1 MGYAIDSLKQN
12 ADFSF
17 LAVYAGAIF
26 LIAVIQGIFRFY
38 MRRTIIGV
46 SRWIEFDLRND
57 FFAHLERFSANFF
70 LNNKTGDLMSRA
82 TNDLNAV
89 RMVLGPGIMYSITT
103 VTMFIFALALMLSI
117 NVRLT
122 IYAMLPFPLLAFF
135 ISRFGI
141 MIYKRFEK
149 IQEQFSNMSA
159 YLQENL
165 AGIRV
170 VKAYVR
176 EDNEIEEFRKQN
188 KRYFEKSKSLI
199 RVRSFFLPVI
209 ELMGGLGI
217 LVVLWYGG
225 YQVILGEI
233 SIGDF
238 VALNAYLLLLLWPV
252 IALGWVVSLF
262 QRGSASMGRMNKI
275 FDLEPDIKDDENV
288 LKIENIE
295 GEIEF
300 RDLTFSY
307 NNTNEPVLKNVKLK
321 ITKGMTLAV
330 VGPTGS
336 GKTTLVNLIPRIFD
350 APEDTIF
357 IDGISIKKIPLKT
370 LRENIGYVPQDTFL
384 FSDTI
389 KENVVFGVTDYSN
402 DDIIKSAEISQVLK
416 DIEDFPE
423 KFETMLGERGINLSG
438 GQKQRLSIARAIIKE
453 PRILII
459 DDALSSVDTY
469 TEEEILKRLKKFM
482 AERTS
487 IIVSHRI
494 STVKDADWIIVL
506 DNGMIVEQGTH
517 KTLVDKD
524 GMYANLYKKQL
535 LVEELE
541 QD

>member
-1 MGYAIDSLKQN
+1 
-12 ADFSF
+12 
-17 LAVYAGAIF
+17 
-26 LIAVIQGIFRFY
+26 
-38 MRRTIIGV
+38 
-46 SRWIEFDLRND
+46 
-57 FFAHLERFSANFF
+57 
-70 LNNKTGDLMSRA
+70 
-82 TNDLNAV
+82 
-89 RMVLGPGIMYSITT
+89 
-103 VTMFIFALALMLSI
+103 
-117 NVRLT
+117 
-122 IYAMLPFPLLAFF
+122 
-135 ISRFGI
+135 
-141 MIYKRFEK
+141 
-149 IQEQFSNMSA
+149 
-159 YLQENL
+159 
-165 AGIRV
+165 
-170 VKAYVR
+170 
-176 EDNEIEEFRKQN
+176 
-188 KRYFEKSKSLI
+188 
-199 RVRSFFLPVI
+199 
-209 ELMGGLGI
+209 
-217 LVVLWYGG
+217 
-225 YQVILGEI
+225 
-233 SIGDF
+233 
-238 VALNAYLLLLLWPV
+238 
-252 IALGWVVSLF
+252 
-262 QRGSASMGRMNKI
+262 MGRMNKI

-300 RDLTFSY
+300 RNLTFSY
-307 NNTNEPVLKNVKLK
+307 DNTNEPVLKNIKLK

-350 APEDTIF
+350 APEDTVF
-357 IDGISIKKIPLKT
+357 IDEIPIKKVPLKT
-370 LRENIGYVPQDTFL
+370 LRDNIGYVPQDTFL

-438 GQKQRLSIARAIIKE
+438 GQKQRLSIARAIIKK
-453 PRILII
+453 PKILII

-517 KTLVDKD
+517 KILVDKD
-524 GMYANLYKKQL
+524 GMYASLYKKQL

-541 QD
+541 RD